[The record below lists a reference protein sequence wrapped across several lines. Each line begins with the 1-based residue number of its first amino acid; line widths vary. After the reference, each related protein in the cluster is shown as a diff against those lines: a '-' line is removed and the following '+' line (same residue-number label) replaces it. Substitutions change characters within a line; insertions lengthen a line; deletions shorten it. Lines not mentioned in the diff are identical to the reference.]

1 MIYID
6 DLITYI
12 KLNTK
17 TERRISKKKRR
28 SKKYFLNALFYG
40 CVAITLLGLNLV
52 PKDAINPFEDWH
64 WDTKH
69 STISQSKFII
79 PDGQEVLFEKIKTV
93 DDLVYYTLKDAKD
106 TTNKRQVLE
115 SLTYLARHRFV
126 HAYSVYNMQENWMAV
141 LAGKFIWKDLAAK
154 VIPDDILEE
163 KAAACSQVSIV
174 IMAACKK
181 LGIPS
186 RKVGL
191 VGHYTAEA
199 LIGGNWYFID
209 ADLKPDFK
217 SIRGRKSLAEI
228 LRNKELFTLYANTH
242 LDSTEISR
250 KFARIHYGKTNS
262 LHAPKA
268 YLFHVVTK
276 FLSHWLWLLPLGFA
290 IHYYRKRQY
299 IKAGV

>member
-1 MIYID
+1 M
-6 DLITYI
+6 
-12 KLNTK
+12 NTK
-17 TERRISKKKRR
+17 TERRISTKKRLA
-28 SKKYFLNALFYG
+28 KKYFRYYIVGGSLAL
-40 CVAITLLGLNLV
+40 VLLSLNLF
-52 PKDAINPFEDWH
+52 PKDAIDPFSSWAFNAP
-64 WDTKH
+64 KQKA
-69 STISQSKFII
+69 SLSSAII
-79 PDGQEVLFEKIKTV
+79 PEGQEVLYEKIKTV
-93 DDLVYYTLKDAKD
+93 DDLVYYTLKNARD
-106 TTNKRQVLE
+106 TANKRQVLE

-126 HAYSVYNMQENWMAV
+126 HAYSVYNMQENWIAV
-141 LAGKFIWKDLAAK
+141 LAGKLIWKDLAAK
-154 VIPDDILEE
+154 VIPDDILED

-199 LIGGNWYFID
+199 LIEGKWYFID

-217 SIRGRKSLAEI
+217 SINGRKSLDEI
-228 LRNKELFTLYANTH
+228 LRKKEIFTLYANTH
-242 LDSTEISR
+242 LDSNEISR
-250 KFARIHYGKTNS
+250 KFARVHYGKTNS

-290 IHYYRKRQY
+290 VHFYRKRQY
-299 IKAGV
+299 ILAGV